1 MMECIN
7 GAQRRLL
14 QRTSRAAIGWQAEY
28 TRARLILDVVQ
39 DPVSGAAAASPLG
52 APLSLLFNSIT
63 VGGLRKSKKAVTE
76 AKKTVGALG
85 ALHFPEGVPD
95 MTHPQVQEGLQQLA
109 ANSISN
115 ALEQL
120 LGLLTH
126 ARYTMWVVDQ
136 LVGRPSAQ
144 RAAIKRK
151 DALWQRASAEHRQLL
166 EWVQWAFRLQDRQLL
181 SAFSP
186 SLQQQLQE
194 LLVVP
199 LPCLSGLGEGAG
211 LDLGGSS
218 GADHAA
224 LKVYMLTSKQHRL
237 QEEVALVMEEKEE
250 LVGLL
255 ETRLQLLQGE
265 LHEQEVATEQGAFI
279 GRRLSLRLCYLQE
292 VVRVGAVLQAARKV
306 GGSMTAAEEADAI
319 AATELMY
326 ATRVAAG
333 NA

>member
-1 MMECIN
+1 MQECIN

-14 QRTSRAAIGWQAEY
+14 HRASKPALGWQAEY
-28 TRARLILDVVQ
+28 TRARLVLDAVQ
-39 DPVSGAAAASPLG
+39 DPVSGSAAANPLG

-63 VGGLRKSKKAVTE
+63 VGGLRKSKKAVAE
-76 AKKTVGALG
+76 ATKTVGVLG

-95 MTHPQVQEGLQQLA
+95 LTHPQVQEGLQQLA

-120 LGLLTH
+120 LVLLTH
-126 ARYTMWVVDQ
+126 ARYAMWVADQ

-166 EWVQWAFRLQDRQLL
+166 EWVQWASRLQDKQVLG
-181 SAFSP
+181 AFDP
-186 SLQQQLQE
+186 PLQQQLQP
-194 LLVVP
+194 LLTVP

-211 LDLGGSS
+211 LDLGGGS

-224 LKVYMLTSKQHRL
+224 LKVHVLTSKQHRL
-237 QEEVALVMEEKEE
+237 QEEADLVMEEKEE
-250 LVGLL
+250 LVGVL
-255 ETRLQLLQGE
+255 EARLRLLQGE
-265 LHEQEVATEQGAFI
+265 LHAQEVAVGQGAFI
-279 GRRLSLRLCYLQE
+279 GRSLSQRLCYLQE
-292 VVRVGAVLQAARKV
+292 VVRVRAVLAAARKV
-306 GGSMTAAEEADAI
+306 GGSLSPAEEADAL
-319 AATELMY
+319 AATELLY
-326 ATRVAAG
+326 AMRLDAG